1 MTNELL
7 LSNTCMQIAS
17 HEIEFL
23 SVLKKNL
30 TNHTFVH
37 AEEAVSTAFAVVERL
52 PTRYVAC
59 CTFRDMFKS
68 CVIAQTK
75 ADMFLVKKDK
85 KKFLKSEVC
94 TF

>member
-1 MTNELL
+1 MNCCWVILAWNRISICFE
-7 LSNTCMQIAS
+7 
-17 HEIEFL
+17 
-23 SVLKKNL
+23 KNL

-85 KKFLKSEVC
+85 KSS
-94 TF
+94 